1 MRRGSNDPYGTAES
15 CFRQGTRDGRQD
27 RPRRT
32 PVRGTGSESEESAE
46 GAYSQAD
53 EGCPH
58 ETLDILEAELIFTNG
73 RKRNAREECV
83 QVGVCGDCWEAER
96 GEVHACES
104 PGRAEDRHRHFQTAD
119 HAQ

>member
-15 CFRQGTRDGRQD
+15 CLRQGPRAGRQD

-73 RKRNAREECV
+73 RKRNAGEEGV
-83 QVGVCGDCWEAER
+83 QVGVCGGWLGGAR
-96 GEVHACES
+96 GGGQRS
-104 PGRAEDRHRHFQTAD
+104 
-119 HAQ
+119 